1 MGQQFLNIR
10 STKIK
15 VGQNTND
22 IQADNTIVLN
32 ASNDFINVHSANAT
46 YIAPVRQF
54 SSSYTTFIGYDRNTN
69 EIIDTGIKTS
79 LLDGLSSSN
88 TASSPVEFT
97 NALKIEDIQ
106 NDISI
111 FKTKIDSIENDTR
124 ISDTNKYI
132 NEVKSGIINYLPEIN
147 SIKNTVYTNESII
160 NDIRIIE
167 NDTIEKIKSLESSF
181 FKQITVLP
189 SVKNDI
195 LTNTSKITKLE
206 NKYVDHLP
214 DIHSIKNELSKINNS
229 INCISREQECYKKTD
244 ANLIKI
250 MDRTDILETTIP
262 QIQKLEL
269 SSEKIPELLRRTNDI
284 EHNIPRVS
292 ILETITTDTNKE
304 ISKINDRTTFLEN
317 TIPRITLLEKESI
330 NISNSLKSTTDRVD
344 TIENKNYFEN
354 YFKSR
359 PESISFKDCDIIV
372 GSTHGSSLKKL
383 QVPSNSQGKILCINN
398 DISNLEWTDIIH
410 VKKITS
416 NIFCGDGS
424 NINNLDIN
432 TVSKG
437 ILSVEYGGTGIKS
450 FSTGDILYAGN
461 QNNFIRL
468 PVNKNGFLTCTDTS
482 IKWSKNIEEN
492 NSNIHINSSL
502 ITNDIEVNGTIKQK
516 SKPVFSVSLLNKIA
530 SQRKTVLWDTI
541 DLNITNSFIDN
552 AFVTPVSGYYSFS
565 LRIVTNGCTLL
576 NVELRKNDIGIEK
589 CNYFVHE
596 SSTEIPLSNSTILQ
610 LYKND
615 RITVHILSGQM
626 ANYKNEFCGY
636 LIEAL

>member
-167 NDTIEKIKSLESSF
+167 NDTIEKIKSLESRF

-359 PESISFKDCDIIV
+359 PESISFKYCDIIV

-432 TVSKG
+432 TVSKC

-565 LRIVTNGCTLL
+565 LRMVTNGCTLL